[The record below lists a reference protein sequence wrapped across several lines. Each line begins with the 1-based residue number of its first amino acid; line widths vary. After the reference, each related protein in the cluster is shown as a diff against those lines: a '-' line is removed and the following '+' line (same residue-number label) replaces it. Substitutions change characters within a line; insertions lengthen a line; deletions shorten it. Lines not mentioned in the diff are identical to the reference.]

1 MPQIVPV
8 TYQPDLDTSWG
19 IAPGS
24 VTALTNFL
32 PTKRGTYG
40 SVGVT
45 QYGSFSGMTTFPVIS
60 YLFRQVNGTMRL
72 LCFNKTS
79 IDEYDSSA
87 TRTSRGTGYTSTGTW
102 QAAAQGNA
110 IVAVSLAN
118 ATQVSTGAGFTGL
131 GGGAPQAAFIVSNAG
146 FLLMANTF
154 DGVSTT
160 LPDQV
165 AWSAL
170 QNYTSWTPSAATQ
183 AGNIRLLDAPGPITA
198 LANLRE
204 TVVAFKD
211 NAIFIGQY
219 VGTPLLWA
227 WRMVTDRI
235 GCAGGEAVCE
245 YNGVLYFLH
254 SSGVYS
260 FDGSQIVPIGL
271 PINNVLLNNAGYLT
285 YPGSGSLG
293 SVTGSIVAT
302 QTVVDDING
311 TVIFGPQCGGATV
324 GHRRIWFGYNVFSQK
339 WGQFQM
345 PQINSQNG
353 SWDVSAV
360 KAKYADV
367 QSFLADTT
375 ARGLVCQQSSTG
387 GTNTMNA
394 IRYPSAPVQIQG
406 GGQPSLTTGMIG
418 SNDGAN
424 AITRVQYRC
433 LPGTDAG
440 AAFSLTANGYQTE
453 DQNITNGVTV
463 QGVINTTTDLGDIQI
478 SAKFCTVTLTW
489 NFSKI
494 TELAGIGI
502 ENAGAASRP

>member
-1 MPQIVPV
+1 MPQIVPI

-45 QYGSFSGMTTFPVIS
+45 QYGSFSAMTTFPVIS
-60 YLFRQVNGTMRL
+60 YLFRQVDGTMRL
-72 LCFNKTS
+72 LCFNSTT
-79 IDEYDSSA
+79 IDEYDNTA
-87 TRTSRGTGYTSTGTW
+87 TRTSRGTGYTAGGVW

-110 IVAVSLAN
+110 IVAVNIQN
-118 ATQVSTGAGFTGL
+118 ATQASTGAGFTGL
-131 GGGAPQAAFIVSNAG
+131 GGGAPQAKFIVSNAG

-204 TVVAFKD
+204 TVIAFKD

-235 GCAGGEAVCE
+235 GCAGSEAVCE

-260 FDGSQIVPIGL
+260 FDGSQIVPVGL
-271 PINNVLLNNAGYLT
+271 PINNVLLNAAGFVT
-285 YPGSGSLG
+285 YPGSPALS
-293 SVTGSIVAT
+293 SVKGSIGGT

-311 TVIFGPQCGGATV
+311 TVMFGPECGGSSV
-324 GHRRIWFGYNVFSQK
+324 SHRRTWFGYNVFSQK

-345 PQINSQNG
+345 PQLNSQSG
-353 SWDVSAV
+353 TWDVSAV
-360 KAKYADV
+360 KAKTADI

-375 ARGLVCQQSSTG
+375 ARGLVCAQTSSG
-387 GTNTMNA
+387 GTNSMNA
-394 IRYPSAPVQIQG
+394 IRYPFAVQTAQG
-406 GGQPSLTTGMIG
+406 PPSLTTGMIG

-433 LPGTDAG
+433 LPGTDA
-440 AAFSLTANGYQTE
+440 AAANGVTANGYQTE
-453 DQNITNGVTV
+453 DQNITNGVSVTGAV
-463 QGVINTTTDLGDIQI
+463 NPVTDMADIQI
-478 SAKFCTVTLTW
+478 SAKFCTIALLWHTASVV
-489 NFSKI
+489 
-494 TELAGIGI
+494 ELAGLGI
-502 ENAGAASRP
+502 ENAGSSSRP